1 MRQPVLSRA
10 DGTDA
15 RDRAASVGR
24 PEPRLV
30 GELRDTEHAIS
41 FWRRKASEFGG
52 LPPTE
57 AFDFSQMITGDWS
70 HRFVICTDPIVSEL
84 VFLVYGSK
92 FAQLL
97 ELPEEPISGIPI
109 TGRLPGRYLPLF
121 SEGCRDAIAYAAPV
135 RLSGA
140 VIDYGQV
147 ELYRA
152 AFMPL
157 AMRENSSMHLV
168 FGTFNR
174 RIGPK
179 AHSSG
184 AVRATYNLLF
194 VGESE

>member
-1 MRQPVLSRA
+1 MRQPDPPRA
-10 DGTDA
+10 GGPDA
-15 RDRAASVGR
+15 RDRAAGVGR
-24 PEPRLV
+24 PEPGLV

-57 AFDFSQMITGDWS
+57 AFDFSRVIAGDWS
-70 HRFVICTDPIVSEL
+70 HRFVICTDPVVSEL
-84 VFLVYGSK
+84 VFLIYGSR

-140 VIDYGQV
+140 VVDYGQV

-179 AHSSG
+179 AHSSD

-194 VGESE
+194 EESE

>member
-1 MRQPVLSRA
+1 MRQPVPSRA
-10 DGTDA
+10 DGPDA
-15 RDRAASVGR
+15 RDRAAGVGR

-57 AFDFSQMITGDWS
+57 AFDFSRMITGDWS

-84 VFLVYGSK
+84 VFLVYGSR

-157 AMRENSSMHLV
+157 AMREYSSMHLV

-194 VGESE
+194 DESE

>member
-1 MRQPVLSRA
+1 MRQPDPSRT
-10 DGTDA
+10 GGPDA
-15 RDRAASVGR
+15 RDRAAGVGR
-24 PEPRLV
+24 PEPGLV

-57 AFDFSQMITGDWS
+57 AFDFSRMMVGDWS
-70 HRFVICTDPIVSEL
+70 HRFVICTDAVASEL
-84 VFLVYGSK
+84 VFLIYGSR
-92 FAQLL
+92 FALLL

-109 TGRLPGRYLPLF
+109 TPQLPGRYLPLF

-140 VIDYGQV
+140 VVDYGQV

-157 AMRENSSMHLV
+157 AMRQNSSMHLV

-174 RIGPK
+174 RVGPK
-179 AHSSG
+179 AHSSD
-184 AVRATYNLLF
+184 AVRATYSLLF
-194 VGESE
+194 DE

>member
-1 MRQPVLSRA
+1 MRQPDRSRT
-10 DGTDA
+10 GGPDA
-15 RDRAASVGR
+15 RDRVASAER
-24 PEPRLV
+24 PEPGLV
-30 GELRDTEHAIS
+30 GELRDTELAIS

-57 AFDFSQMITGDWS
+57 AFDFSRMIVGDWG
-70 HRFVICTDPIVSEL
+70 HRFVICTDAVVSEL
-84 VFLVYGSK
+84 VFLIYGSS

-140 VIDYGQV
+140 VVDYGQV

-157 AMRENSSMHLV
+157 AMCQNSSMHLV

-174 RIGPK
+174 RTGPK
-179 AHSSG
+179 AHSSD

-194 VGESE
+194 DE